1 MRFTLLALAGV
12 AAAFDSLLVQNYY
25 NDDNRILK
33 YATEIPV
40 CANLCIFQAA
50 VAVGCE
56 TSDYH
61 CQCSS
66 KRLQLFTLTQT
77 CLTKSCNKNQ
87 IYRAH
92 ALTDSICDA
101 VADGVRNPDIR
112 PPPPPPTPV
121 EDVVF
126 PDAPAPAPAVTEA
139 PLMRRGLPVEAEVE
153 KRTGSFAASFAASS
167 IPSSVVPGTATAPP
181 TTVATA
187 GAALHKAP
195 SIIAGVGAIAAAAL
209 ML

>member
-1 MRFTLLALAGV
+1 MRLTLLAMAGI
-12 AAAFDSLLVQNYY
+12 AAAYDSLLVQNYY

-33 YATEIPV
+33 HATEIPV
-40 CANLCIFQAA
+40 CANICIFQAA
-50 VAVGCE
+50 IAVGCQ

-66 KRLQLFTLTQT
+66 KRLQLYTLTET
-77 CLTKSCNKNQ
+77 CLAKSCNKDQ

-92 ALTDSICDA
+92 ALTDNICQA

-112 PPPPPPTPV
+112 PAPPKPAEPEFPPTPV
-121 EDVVF
+121 EEVVF
-126 PDAPAPAPAVTEA
+126 PDAPAPAFTEA
-139 PLMRRGLPVEAEVE
+139 PLMRRGLPVEME
-153 KRTGSFAASFAASS
+153 KRTASFVASS
-167 IPSSVVPGTATAPP
+167 IPSSVVPGTATSPP

-195 SIIAGVGAIAAAAL
+195 SIIAGIGAIAAAAL
-209 ML
+209 MM